1 MTKKNIQMQ
10 LQCPMPKL
18 DFDVITLGHGSG
30 GILTNKLLDSGVFD
44 LLSNPILDERHDGA
58 IIQLQGKMAFS
69 TDSFLVSPIFFPGG
83 NIGELAVNGTVNDL
97 AMCGA
102 IPKYISLSFI
112 IEEGLKITEFWKILV
127 AIKAACEEANVQVVT
142 GDTKVVEKGKGD
154 KIFINTSG
162 VGSIHPQ
169 ANINSKNIK
178 VGDKIIISGNIA
190 SHGMAI
196 MSVREGLEFDSEILS
211 DTINLN
217 HSIKSLLDLFGEHI
231 HLLTDP
237 TRGGIATVLKETAQS
252 INLGIEISQRDLPI
266 DAQVASACELLG
278 LDPIYVANEGLFIAF
293 VDASIAD
300 DFLKTLQKDENGI
313 HSKIIGSVT
322 QAHPKQVIMES
333 AIGGKRLVSM
343 LPGEQLPRIC

>member
-1 MTKKNIQMQ
+1 MQ

-30 GILTNKLLDSGVFD
+30 GVLTNKLLDTGVFD
-44 LLSNPILDERHDGA
+44 LLSNDILDERHDGA
-58 IIQLQGKMAFS
+58 FIEMNGKLAFS

-102 IPKYISLSFI
+102 IPKYLSLSFI
-112 IEEGLKITEFWKILV
+112 IEEGLKMTEFWDILT
-127 AIKAACEEANVQVVT
+127 AIKFACEEAGVQVVT

-162 VGSIHPQ
+162 IGNIHPK
-169 ANINSKNIK
+169 ANISEKNIK
-178 VGDKIIISGNIA
+178 IGDKIIVSGNIA

-211 DTINLN
+211 DTTNLN
-217 HSIKSLLDLFGEHI
+217 LTIIDLIEKYGSNI

-237 TRGGIATVLKETAQS
+237 TRGGVATVLKELALS
-252 INLGIEISQRDLPI
+252 SNIGIELKQNDLPI
-266 DAQVASACELLG
+266 DTQVYAACELLG
-278 LDPIYVANEGLFIAF
+278 LDPLYVANEGLFLSF

-300 DFLKTLQKDENGI
+300 DYLRILQNDENGI
-313 HSKIIGSVT
+313 NAKIIGQVVEE
-322 QAHPKQVIMES
+322 HPKQVIIES
-333 AIGGKRLVSM
+333 AIGGKRVVSM